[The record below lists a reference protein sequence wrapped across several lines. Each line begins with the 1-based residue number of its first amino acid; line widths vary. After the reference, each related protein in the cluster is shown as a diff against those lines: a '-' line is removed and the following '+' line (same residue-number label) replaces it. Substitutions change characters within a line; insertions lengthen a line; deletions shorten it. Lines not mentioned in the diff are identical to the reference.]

1 MKIELSDPVAGGAS
15 TPPRRKRAGPGS
27 ESPSRMRR
35 LLRLALFACLV
46 CIGPTREA
54 AAADDDRPATAKE
67 VISAA
72 EQEGKITV
80 YSTTD
85 SALVQPLLKDFAA
98 LHPKIPVE
106 YTDMNSTELYNR
118 VISEAGAGAVAADV
132 LWSSAMDLQV
142 KLANDG
148 YAATYA
154 SPELSHLPKWAS
166 WRNEAF
172 ATTFEPIVFVY
183 NKRLVKAEE
192 APQSHADLRK
202 ALETSPDRWKGKIT
216 SYDPERSG
224 IGFLLITQ
232 DSKFDP
238 EFAQTERA
246 YGKASVKLYTSVG
259 AMLERIGSG
268 EHLLGFNIFGSY
280 ALARQKKDPSLAIV
294 YPKDYTLV
302 MSRIALVPKAAK
314 HQNGAKVFLDY
325 LLSKRGQRLL
335 AKGMLF
341 SIRDDVEGEA
351 TAAALTKQLGGTLKP
366 LPVGPA
372 LLDYLDQAK
381 RLEFLKHWQ
390 QALGTK

>member
-1 MKIELSDPVAGGAS
+1 MPNIF
-15 TPPRRKRAGPGS
+15 RA
-27 ESPSRMRR
+27 
-35 LLRLALFACLV
+35 LALAVALIFFAT
-46 CIGPTREA
+46 PRQARA
-54 AAADDDRPATAKE
+54 AEEERPATAKD
-67 VISAA
+67 VVSAA
-72 EQEGKITV
+72 EQEGKLTI

-98 LHPKIPVE
+98 LYPKIPVE

-118 VISEAGAGAVAADV
+118 VISEAAAGSVAGDL

-142 KLANDG
+142 KLANDAFAQA
-148 YAATYA
+148 YAT
-154 SPELSHLPKWAS
+154 PEASHLPKWAV
-166 WRNEAF
+166 WRNEAY

-183 NKRLVKAEE
+183 NKRLLKPEE
-192 APQSHADLRK
+192 VPQSHADLAK
-202 ALETSPDRWKGKIT
+202 ALESAPDRWKGKIT

-232 DSKFDP
+232 DSRLDP
-238 EFAQTERA
+238 NFAQTERA
-246 YGKASVKLYTSVG
+246 YGRVGVKLYTSVG
-259 AMLERIGSG
+259 AMLERIQSG

-302 MSRIALVPKAAK
+302 MSRIALIPKNAK
-314 HQNGAKVFLDY
+314 HPNAAKVFLDY
-325 LLSKRGQRLL
+325 LLSKRGQRLI

-351 TAAALTKQLGGTLKP
+351 TASALNKERGGTLKP
-366 LPVGPA
+366 LPVGPS
-372 LLDYLDQAK
+372 LLVYLDQAK
-381 RLEFLKHWQ
+381 RLEFLKQWQ

>member
-1 MKIELSDPVAGGAS
+1 MRHMFRFALVLSLLCVAA
-15 TPPRRKRAGPGS
+15 PRYALSADEERPG
-27 ESPSRMRR
+27 
-35 LLRLALFACLV
+35 
-46 CIGPTREA
+46 
-54 AAADDDRPATAKE
+54 TAKD
-67 VISAA
+67 VIAAA
-72 EQEGKITV
+72 EQEGKITI

-98 LHPKIPVE
+98 LYPKIPVE

-118 VISEAGAGAVAADV
+118 VISEAAAGAVAGDL

-142 KLANDG
+142 KLAND
-148 YAATYA
+148 AFALAYA
-154 SPELSHLPKWAS
+154 SPEISHLPKWAS

-192 APQSHADLRK
+192 MPQSHADLAK
-202 ALETSPDRWKGKIT
+202 ALEAGPDRWKGKIT

-232 DSKFDP
+232 DARLDP
-238 EFAQTERA
+238 NFAQTSRA
-246 YGKASVKLYTSVG
+246 YGKVGVKLYTSVG
-259 AMLERIGSG
+259 AMLERIQSG

-280 ALARQKKDPSLAIV
+280 ALARQKKDPSIAIV

-302 MSRIALVPKAAK
+302 MSRIALIPKAAK

-325 LLSKRGQRLL
+325 LLSKRGQALV
-335 AKGMLF
+335 AKAMLF

-351 TAAALTKQLGGTLKP
+351 TSSKLTKDLGGTLKP
-366 LPVGPA
+366 LPVGPS
-372 LLDYLDQAK
+372 LLVYLDQAK
-381 RLEFLKHWQ
+381 RLEFLKQWQ